1 MEESGS
7 QGLDELVRRESLK
20 GGYFDGVDCVCIV
33 STAEHRTKLWLT
45 HIQSDNYWLNTR
57 TPALTYSLRGLSYY
71 KITVAGPPRDLHSGA
86 FGGTVHEPMTDLIT
100 LLGTLVNSQGD
111 IIIKGIDDMVP
122 PPADEEEYAVPFF
135 VLKPYID

>member
-1 MEESGS
+1 MACG
-7 QGLDELVRRESLK
+7 VFHITKSL
-20 GGYFDGVDCVCIV
+20 
-33 STAEHRTKLWLT
+33 
-45 HIQSDNYWLNTR
+45 
-57 TPALTYSLRGLSYY
+57 
-71 KITVAGPPRDLHSGA
+71 AGPARDLHSGA